1 MIGQR
6 IPDSQYV
13 KAIHEAIFHE
23 FKDSNDPVGIP
34 GVKSVDMLE
43 SACMRPHTSLGDE
56 EKYKTVLE
64 KLASLFYS
72 LVMNHPFHDGNKRTA
87 LASLIS
93 GMSLNKRYFK
103 PGTTDES
110 IFQMV
115 VSLARNDFPP
125 GHSLERPPAD
135 FVVGELHTWIRSNT
149 AQKSIAAP
157 TITIGKFL
165 SIIRDAGARVKPSSN
180 GYLIFHNKESIRIS
194 STTRRLAGEVM
205 KKYLSKLGLS
215 ESRTAIML
223 EERMDGLSPE
233 KSEIRKYKKVLTM
246 LAEYDRQQSMEDEDY
261 GPSLIT
267 GLISV

>member
-1 MIGQR
+1 MSGQR

-13 KAIHEAIFHE
+13 KALHEAIFHE

-43 SACMRPHTSLGDE
+43 SACMRPHTSLGNQ
-56 EKYKTVLE
+56 EKYNSVLE
-64 KLASLFYS
+64 KLAALFYS

-103 PGTTDES
+103 PETTDES

-115 VSLARNDFPP
+115 VSLARNDFPH
-125 GHSLERPPAD
+125 GHGLERPPAD
-135 FVVGELHTWIRSNT
+135 FVVSELHNWIRSNT
-149 AQKSIAAP
+149 TQKNIAAP
-157 TITIGKFL
+157 TVPINKFL
-165 SIIRDAGARVKPSSN
+165 SMVRDAGGRVKPSRN
-180 GYLIFHNKESIRIS
+180 GHLVFHNEESIRIS
-194 STTRRLAGEVM
+194 STTKRLNGEVV

-223 EERMDGLSPE
+223 EERINGLSPE
-233 KSEIRKYKKVLTM
+233 RSEIRKYKKVLTM
-246 LAEYDRQQSMEDEDY
+246 LAEYDRQQSIYDAD
-261 GPSLIT
+261 
-267 GLISV
+267 